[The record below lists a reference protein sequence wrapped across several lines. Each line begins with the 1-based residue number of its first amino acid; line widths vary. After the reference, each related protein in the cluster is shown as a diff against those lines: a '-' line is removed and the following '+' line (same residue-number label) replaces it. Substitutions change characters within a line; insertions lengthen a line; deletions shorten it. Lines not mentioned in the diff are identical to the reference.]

1 MDLVAELAFTVMP
14 NGEIKDIWFDKRSGN
29 SYFDESVKKAIM
41 KSNPVRGHPPGVK
54 KPFVDVGLRFT
65 PEGIK

>member
-1 MDLVAELAFTVMP
+1 MP

-29 SYFDESVKKAIM
+29 SYFDESVQKAVM
-41 KSNPVRGHPPGVK
+41 KSNPVRPHPPEVK
-54 KPFVDVGLRFT
+54 RPFVDVGLRFT